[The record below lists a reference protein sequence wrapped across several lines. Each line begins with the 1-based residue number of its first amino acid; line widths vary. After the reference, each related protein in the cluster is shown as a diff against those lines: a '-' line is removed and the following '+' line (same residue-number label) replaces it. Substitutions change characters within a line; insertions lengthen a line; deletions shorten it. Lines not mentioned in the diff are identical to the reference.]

1 MDLQER
7 MNILEQLR
15 LYMAGNDVAW
25 QNAKI
30 KAGIENGWF
39 ISEFVELAIKNI
51 TEEFLDADKLKTW
64 TNHYYISNPTEVKT
78 IGLVMAGNIPLVG
91 FHDFLCI
98 FVSGH
103 KQKIKASSK
112 DETLIKHLVNFMVLL
127 NPEVGNHVVF
137 SEMLKDCDAYIAT
150 GSNNSGRYFDYYF
163 GRFPNIIRRN
173 RTSVAILTG
182 KETSNELKELSKD
195 VHQYFGL
202 GCRNISK
209 IFVPTGYDF
218 VPLLNSFKEFE
229 SFQNHHKYKN
239 NYDYQLS
246 IILLNNLFYMTDG
259 TTLLLENE
267 NNFSPISQ
275 LNYQFYKNAN
285 DVVQQLQ
292 GNEEIQ
298 CIVGHNYIP
307 FGQAQKPSLF
317 NYADGVDTMQFLLSL

>member
-112 DETLIKHLVNFMVLL
+112 DETLIKHL
-127 NPEVGNHVVF
+127 GNLTF
-137 SEMLKDCDAYIAT
+137 IAITT
-150 GSNNSGRYFDYYF
+150 GF
-163 GRFPNIIRRN
+163 
-173 RTSVAILTG
+173 T
-182 KETSNELKELSKD
+182 
-195 VHQYFGL
+195 
-202 GCRNISK
+202 
-209 IFVPTGYDF
+209 
-218 VPLLNSFKEFE
+218 
-229 SFQNHHKYKN
+229 
-239 NYDYQLS
+239 
-246 IILLNNLFYMTDG
+246 LNNRG
-259 TTLLLENE
+259 
-267 NNFSPISQ
+267 
-275 LNYQFYKNAN
+275 
-285 DVVQQLQ
+285 
-292 GNEEIQ
+292 
-298 CIVGHNYIP
+298 
-307 FGQAQKPSLF
+307 
-317 NYADGVDTMQFLLSL
+317 